1 MCNCRCC
8 CCSERSCCDPI
19 IPANDK
25 SKCWRW
31 VLIFLLSVHAIVIIV
46 KIIYL
51 GLFSI
56 LVDLAAF
63 VVLWV
68 AIARYDYCLA
78 ITYVIL
84 NLIEVFG
91 LIVVLG
97 YYL

>member
-1 MCNCRCC
+1 
-8 CCSERSCCDPI
+8 
-19 IPANDK
+19 
-25 SKCWRW
+25 
-31 VLIFLLSVHAIVIIV
+31 VLIFLLAVHAIVIIV

-63 VVLWV
+63 AILWI

-78 ITYVIL
+78 ITYVLL